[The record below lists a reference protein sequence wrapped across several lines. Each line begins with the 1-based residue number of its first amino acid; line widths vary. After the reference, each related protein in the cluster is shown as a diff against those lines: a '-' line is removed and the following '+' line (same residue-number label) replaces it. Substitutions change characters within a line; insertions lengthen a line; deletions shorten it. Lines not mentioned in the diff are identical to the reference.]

1 MDETSKKFLNDAGI
15 NFENLEDLDG
25 QMIPRELLLNPI
37 KYDDLKE
44 RIVDLKKLYSSSSLT
59 GLQSG
64 ADAKQKWPLLNIVR
78 QLLHVYKMEM
88 DPIRKSDGYT
98 PEGVKKYKRF
108 FVIKKNNISLIQN
121 ENKDQKDKKNK

>member
-37 KYDDLKE
+37 KYDELKE
-44 RIVDLKKLYSSSSLT
+44 RIMDLKKLYSSSSLT
-59 GLQSG
+59 GLQNG

-78 QLLHVYKMEM
+78 QLLNVYKMEM
-88 DPIRKSDGYT
+88 EPVRKSDGYS
-98 PEGVKKYKRF
+98 PNGVKKYKRY
-108 FVIKKNNISLIQN
+108 FVIKKMHL
-121 ENKDQKDKKNK
+121 